1 MQVFNEL
8 ILPWNGPTQLSCI
21 QGLLSLPFLRS
32 PKKMFAA
39 SQRYFHRNN
48 IHDQCK
54 LIFVELLYY
63 CQLLELL
70 TFASETSNV
79 IAVESWFQLQMK
91 TLSNGLEKQA
101 QKINDNAYF

>member
-8 ILPWNGPTQLSCI
+8 LPWNGPTQLSCI

-39 SQRYFHRNN
+39 SQRYFHLNN
-48 IHDQCK
+48 IHDQGK

-70 TFASETSNV
+70 TFASEATINV
-79 IAVESWFQLQMK
+79 IAVESWFQLQMETMFNIVQWFGK
-91 TLSNGLEKQA
+91 ASPKNKR
-101 QKINDNAYF
+101 